1 MTPAKYMTK
10 KEKKLYRRYLSELHI
25 TNLYQLTKLL
35 IDILS
40 CKKDTENYITVNEY
54 FKETVNQL
62 FAYALQPN
70 EGFVM
75 GNDSSYSKKDLFHY
89 AHMQWLH

>member
-40 CKKDTENYITVNEY
+40 CKKDTENYITVN
-54 FKETVNQL
+54 
-62 FAYALQPN
+62 
-70 EGFVM
+70 
-75 GNDSSYSKKDLFHY
+75 
-89 AHMQWLH
+89 

>member
-35 IDILS
+35 IDIFHAKKIPRTISLS
-40 CKKDTENYITVNEY
+40 TNT
-54 FKETVNQL
+54 
-62 FAYALQPN
+62 
-70 EGFVM
+70 
-75 GNDSSYSKKDLFHY
+75 SKKPSTNFL
-89 AHMQWLH
+89 HMLCSLKKGL

>member
-1 MTPAKYMTK
+1 MTPTKYMTK

-54 FKETVNQL
+54 FKETVDQL
-62 FAYALQPN
+62 LH
-70 EGFVM
+70 M
-75 GNDSSYSKKDLFHY
+75 LCSLKKGL
-89 AHMQWLH
+89 

>member
-40 CKKDTENYITVNEY
+40 CKNLRELYHCQRILQRNRRPTFCIC
-54 FKETVNQL
+54 
-62 FAYALQPN
+62 FANL
-70 EGFVM
+70 
-75 GNDSSYSKKDLFHY
+75 KKGL
-89 AHMQWLH
+89 